1 MTPTDGCPRCGAVF
15 PPGTGAEPCLGCLLQ
30 LGLES
35 GVVAGAHLGPYEIVA
50 PIGAGG
56 MGDVYRARDERLKR
70 EVAIKVLPGAAST
83 EPDRLRRFEQEAQSA
98 SALNHP
104 NIMAVYDV
112 GSHDGV
118 PYIVTELLEGQ
129 TLRERLVAGPLPP
142 RKAAEYAAQI
152 ARGLSAAHAKGIV
165 HRDLKPENVFLTA
178 EDHVKILDFG
188 LAKLT
193 AASIGAGTTGPVAED
208 ATDPG
213 TVLGTLAYM
222 SPEQLKGGEVD
233 ARSDIF
239 AFGAVLSEMLSG
251 RGAFQRDSAAET
263 ASAILKEQPAGLSE
277 AGTDIP
283 PGLTHIVRHCLEK
296 EPDARLQSIRDVALK
311 LSDPSTIP
319 EPDEGRP
326 RRLSAV
332 VGASLI
338 LLAAFGIWWSRP
350 VPPRP
355 SAGRP
360 MLAVLPFQNLT
371 GDPGQDYLSDG
382 LTDELISRLGSLDP
396 QGLGVIARTS
406 VMHYRNAH
414 TGLDQIGRELGVQY
428 VLEGTLRRDEGR
440 VRVSAQLIQLSDQT
454 HMWARQYDREPISL
468 LTLQTEIAH
477 AVADEIQLTLGGR
490 RSSRPSR
497 PVPPPVSDEA
507 YDLYLRGQYFWNM
520 RTTQGLRQAI
530 DYFGRAIALDPEF
543 ARAHAGLASSYALL
557 GGYSGEPQIE
567 FMSKARAASLRALE
581 LDPSLAEAE
590 VALALIVQNFDW
602 DWRGAE
608 KRFLRAIESNPN
620 YATAHHWYAEHL
632 TLRGRFEEALAEAS
646 RAQHLDPFSLII
658 SADKAMIFYYSRQYE
673 RAIASLNAVLAMD
686 PGLARTHMVRY
697 AYVETGRFEE
707 ALADIESY
715 RSVESSPWH
724 WSSLAYVYGRA
735 GRRRESEHA
744 LAQLLEVN
752 RLQATDPATI
762 SWAYLGLGEKEEAVV
777 WLERAYAQHSN
788 VLATLGVEPGYD
800 PLRGDPRFQALMRR
814 VGLAE

>member
-1 MTPTDGCPRCGAVF
+1 
-15 PPGTGAEPCLGCLLQ
+15 
-30 LGLES
+30 
-35 GVVAGAHLGPYEIVA
+35 
-50 PIGAGG
+50 
-56 MGDVYRARDERLKR
+56 MGEVYRARDDRLKR
-70 EVAIKVLPGAAST
+70 EVAIKVLPAAAST
-83 EPDRLRRFEQEAQSA
+83 DSDRLRRFEQEAQSA

-104 NIMAVYDV
+104 NIMAVYDI
-112 GSHDGV
+112 GSHDGA
-118 PYIVTELLEGQ
+118 PYIVTELLEGE
-129 TLRERLVAGPLPP
+129 TLRERLAAGPLSP
-142 RKAAEYAAQI
+142 RKAAEYAAQV

-165 HRDLKPENVFLTA
+165 HRDLKPENVFVTD

-193 AASIGAGTTGPVAED
+193 AASTAGETNRPGDEA
-208 ATDPG
+208 ATEPG

-222 SPEQLKGGEVD
+222 SPEQVRGREVD

-239 AFGAVLSEMLSG
+239 SFGAILYEMLYG
-251 RGAFQRDSAAET
+251 RRAFQRDSAADT

-296 EPDARLQSIRDVALK
+296 EPGARLQSIRDVALN

-319 EPDEGRP
+319 EPEERRP
-326 RRLSAV
+326 RRLSTV
-332 VGASLI
+332 VGVSLV
-338 LLAAFGIWWSRP
+338 LLAAFGIWWRWP
-350 VPPRP
+350 VRPRP

-371 GDPGQDYLSDG
+371 GDARQDYLSDG

-406 VMHYRNAH
+406 VMHYRNSHA
-414 TGLDQIGRELGVQY
+414 GLDQIGRELRVQY
-428 VLEGTLRRDEGR
+428 VLEGTLRRDEGK

-454 HMWARQYDREPISL
+454 HLWARQYDREAMSL

-477 AVADEIQLTLGGR
+477 AVADEIQLTLDGR
-490 RSSRPSR
+490 KSSRPAR

-530 DYFGRAIALDPEF
+530 DYCGQAIALDPDF

-557 GGYSGEPQIE
+557 GGYSGEPQVE

-581 LDPSLAEAE
+581 LDPNLPEAE

-602 DWRGAE
+602 DWQGAE
-608 KRFLRAIESNPN
+608 KRYLRAIELNRN

-632 TLRGRFEEALAEAS
+632 TFRGRFDEALAEAA
-646 RAQHLDPFSLII
+646 RAQQLDPFSLII
-658 SADKAMIFYYSRQYE
+658 AADRAMIFYYSRRYE
-673 RAIASLNAVLAMD
+673 RAIANLNSVLAMD
-686 PGLARTHMVRY
+686 PGLARPHMVRY

-715 RSVESSPWH
+715 RTVEGSPWH

-735 GRRRESEHA
+735 GRRRQSEHA

-752 RLQATDPATI
+752 RHQATDPATI
-762 SWAYLGLGEKEEAVV
+762 SWAYLGLGEKDEALA

-788 VLATLGVEPGYD
+788 LLTSLGVEPSYD
-800 PLRGDPRFQALMRR
+800 PLRGDPRFRALLRR
-814 VGLAE
+814 VGLAD